1 MRSNIK
7 YILSTAV
14 ISIVTSF
21 ALFYLIFNGRY
32 ELIKLTDN
40 TRPDCLIKID
50 KVTQEICQIST
61 RSCTYGYFNRED
73 RPKVCESE

>member
-32 ELIKLTDN
+32 ELIKLTDD
-40 TRPDCLIKID
+40 TRTDCLIKID
-50 KVTQEICQIST
+50 KLTQEICQIST
-61 RSCTYGYFNRED
+61 RSCKYGYFDAED